1 VGRRQTVI
9 LFAVLTVVVGVAVLL
24 LWNRKRQTTFDTTYQ
39 AVLLDTGQVYY
50 GKMKGLGTP
59 FPVITDVFYVEHQVD
74 PQTKAVKN
82 ILVRRGKEWHAP
94 DHMVI
99 NAQHIV
105 LVEPVSPN
113 SQVAQLIAK
122 VP

>member
-1 VGRRQTVI
+1 MGKRTFI
-9 LFAVLTVVVGVAVLL
+9 LVAVLAAVVVVAITF
-24 LWNRKRQTTFDTTYQ
+24 LWHRTGLVKFDTTYQ
-39 AVLLDTGQVYY
+39 AVLLDNGQVYY
-50 GKMKGLGTP
+50 GKVKGLGTP
-59 FPVITDVFYVEHQVD
+59 FPVVTDVFYVEHQVD

-82 ILVRRGKEWHAP
+82 ILVRRGKEWHSP

-99 NAQHIV
+99 NARHIV

-113 SQVAQLIAK
+113 SQVAQLIAE